1 MTDKNSI
8 IDQIL
13 SETETETT
21 TKELTVG
28 KYHTDKKF
36 LNFIQGLKGNI
47 RIFHKTAF
55 LDGKVVS
62 GMLEDVKFKVTICDD
77 GGLNIEEIGTSQTD
91 ESMLQRIADE
101 ISEKEVIGYM
111 KKYVL
116 RHIEFKDEDNRTL
129 YMEVE
134 ETKPIEKL
142 FNLFENEE
150 KVVSETALSIIDC
163 LFDDEELS
171 VSDTIEEV
179 EEKKETKQE
188 EPVKISFAQ
197 QMIMDSF
204 NEMNREKIQELEDRI
219 EKKERELRNLES
231 TFNSTQKSIE
241 TGKVDLRVL
250 RTRLDD
256 MNPPAQ
262 PNGVVFYVSPENKT
276 GIELDENLKIVANK
290 VSEALKLKKDVVLDM
305 LTQGYYTIKIS
316 GKDNLNDTEY
326 GVSPENFNEL
336 MKLNSF
342 GKLSMA
348 SVNEFEFRGDLNWHQ
363 LVDKMIKWGFE
374 QDPEWDKIC
383 NSPSYQS
390 EFEKEDDMDDE
401 AKEMMEEAKEEFLEM
416 TGYDCGETFIFAIS
430 DDIFTPM
437 GGVSITI
444 QPKSYWDNEGC
455 QYDQHCEHLIN
466 ISGFEEEMES
476 TFKHISLTNPVDI
489 IEELIN
495 KGVKFD
501 PNFQNFMD
509 GNYQIN
515 NQSIV
520 DYITNNFP
528 NSIV

>member
-1 MTDKNSI
+1 MIDNKEINSEI
-8 IDQIL
+8 EQV
-13 SETETETT
+13 EQTEKTP
-21 TKELTVG
+21 TVG
-28 KYHTDKKF
+28 KYHTDKNF

-55 LDGKVVS
+55 LDGKIIS
-62 GMLEDVKFKVTICDD
+62 GMLEDVKFKITICDD
-77 GGLNIEEIGTSQTD
+77 GGLNIEEVDSNIVD
-91 ESMLQRIADE
+91 ESMMQRIAEE
-101 ISEKEVIGYM
+101 IAQKEVIGYM
-111 KKYVL
+111 KKFVL

-134 ETKPIEKL
+134 ERKPIEKL
-142 FNLFENEE
+142 FDLFEDEE

-163 LFDDEELS
+163 LFDDE
-171 VSDTIEEV
+171 DIESHPAATCIEV
-179 EEKKETKQE
+179 NTKEDNESETKE
-188 EPVKISFAQ
+188 ISFAE

-256 MNPPAQ
+256 MNPPTQ

-336 MKLNSF
+336 KKLNSF
-342 GKLSMA
+342 GKLSMV

-363 LVDKMIKWGFE
+363 LVDKMIKCGFE

-401 AKEMMEEAKEEFLEM
+401 
-416 TGYDCGETFIFAIS
+416 
-430 DDIFTPM
+430 
-437 GGVSITI
+437 
-444 QPKSYWDNEGC
+444 
-455 QYDQHCEHLIN
+455 
-466 ISGFEEEMES
+466 
-476 TFKHISLTNPVDI
+476 
-489 IEELIN
+489 
-495 KGVKFD
+495 
-501 PNFQNFMD
+501 
-509 GNYQIN
+509 
-515 NQSIV
+515 
-520 DYITNNFP
+520 
-528 NSIV
+528 

>member
-1 MTDKNSI
+1 MIDNKEVNSEI
-8 IDQIL
+8 EQV
-13 SETETETT
+13 EQTEKTP
-21 TKELTVG
+21 TVG
-28 KYHTDKKF
+28 KYHTDKNF

-55 LDGKVVS
+55 LDGKNIS
-62 GMLEDVKFKVTICDD
+62 GMLEDVKFKITICDD
-77 GGLNIEEIGTSQTD
+77 GGLNIEEVDSNIVD
-91 ESMLQRIADE
+91 ESMMQRIADD
-101 ISEKEVIGYM
+101 ISQKQVIGYM
-111 KKYVL
+111 KKFVL
-116 RHIEFKDEDNRTL
+116 RHIEFKDENNRTL

-134 ETKPIEKL
+134 EKKPIEKL
-142 FNLFENEE
+142 FDLFEDEE
-150 KVVSETALSIIDC
+150 KLVSETALSIIDT
-163 LFDDEELS
+163 LFDDE
-171 VSDTIEEV
+171 DIESHPAATCIQEV
-179 EEKKETKQE
+179 NTKEDNESETKQ
-188 EPVKISFAQ
+188 ISFAE

-204 NEMNREKIQELEDRI
+204 NEMNQEKIQELEDRI

-256 MNPPAQ
+256 MNPPAE

-316 GKDNLNDTEY
+316 GKDNLNDAEY
-326 GVSPENFNEL
+326 VVSPENFNEL
-336 MKLNSF
+336 KKLNSF
-342 GKLSMA
+342 GKLSMVSA
-348 SVNEFEFRGDLNWHQ
+348 NEFEFRGDLNWHQ

-430 DDIFTPM
+430 DDTSIPM
-437 GGVSITI
+437 GGTVIAI

-520 DYITNNFP
+520 DYIMTNFP
-528 NSIV
+528 NSIA